1 MKYKEFLDEAIKKI
15 YENNF
20 FEAIELLNESIKLKN
35 DFEVSYFYR
44 AVAYH
49 SLEKYDEAI
58 LDYTKSIKLNPKMTD
73 AYYNRAKIIIENPN
87 STKEKLEYA
96 KEDLKNALI
105 QDEKFVDALFAMAC
119 VEKKLGEY
127 HSALEHLEK
136 LLNIMPDAIHAK
148 ALKKLI
154 LTKYIVKD

>member
-1 MKYKEFLDEAIKKI
+1 MEYKNLLDNAIEKIYKNDFEEAID
-15 YENNF
+15 
-20 FEAIELLNESIKLKN
+20 LLNKSIALKN

-87 STKEKLEYA
+87 STKEKLEFA
-96 KEDLKNALI
+96 KEDLKKALA
-105 QDEKFVDALFAMAC
+105 QDDKFIDALFAMAC
-119 VEKKLGEY
+119 VEKKLANY
-127 HSALEHLEK
+127 HSALEYIEK